1 MILFKVKWP
10 PTGRFLGHGDW
21 ITMGNI
27 PPIQASSPCYFRVTC
42 QTSTLPET
50 NIFAPEN
57 RPFNAPIGSRIVFQA
72 SILRGENA
80 VSFREGMP
88 SSSISLYI
96 WKGSSRS
103 LPEANGRLVPNMELE
118 DQGIV
123 MENLPKSRVHHLCIM
138 HHQELDG
145 YIDHNQ
151 QVDVVKFDSSASGR
165 SWNVENHGI
174 TKSFCTEYK
183 SCG

>member
-1 MILFKVKWP
+1 
-10 PTGRFLGHGDW
+10 
-21 ITMGNI
+21 
-27 PPIQASSPCYFRVTC
+27 
-42 QTSTLPET
+42 
-50 NIFAPEN
+50 
-57 RPFNAPIGSRIVFQA
+57 
-72 SILRGENA
+72 
-80 VSFREGMP
+80 MP

-165 SWNVENHGI
+165 S
-174 TKSFCTEYK
+174 
-183 SCG
+183 